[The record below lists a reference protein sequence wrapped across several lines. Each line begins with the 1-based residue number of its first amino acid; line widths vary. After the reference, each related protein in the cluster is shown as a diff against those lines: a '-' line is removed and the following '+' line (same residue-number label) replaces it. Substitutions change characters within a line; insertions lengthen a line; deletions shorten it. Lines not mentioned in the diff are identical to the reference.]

1 MKPTL
6 VEPQSP
12 SGYGKVPFAT
22 SGPPNLTNTGDNH
35 KNNYKNIILE
45 ICQGKTIPHF
55 LTHFASYVTYLL
67 EIEFDGYCLVAIAL
81 FG

>member
-22 SGPPNLTNTGDNH
+22 SGPSNLTNTGDNH
-35 KNNYKNIILE
+35 KNNYRNIILE
-45 ICQGKTIPHF
+45 ISIPVDYKNHVTFTMVALIIYFKT
-55 LTHFASYVTYLL
+55 Y
-67 EIEFDGYCLVAIAL
+67 
-81 FG
+81 

>member
-22 SGPPNLTNTGDNH
+22 SGPPNLTNTGDNY
-35 KNNYKNIILE
+35 KNNYKNLREKKKLE
-45 ICQGKTIPHF
+45 IRFFKFNVF
-55 LTHFASYVTYLL
+55 LSKKLQEEL
-67 EIEFDGYCLVAIAL
+67 QPAL
-81 FG
+81 RV

>member
-22 SGPPNLTNTGDNH
+22 SGPPNSTNTGDNL

-45 ICQGKTIPHF
+45 IEIN
-55 LTHFASYVTYLL
+55 VYLWNDWPKD
-67 EIEFDGYCLVAIAL
+67 I
-81 FG
+81 

>member
-12 SGYGKVPFAT
+12 SGYGKVPFAM
-22 SGPPNLTNTGDNH
+22 SGPPNLTNTGDIR

-45 ICQGKTIPHF
+45 IANTIVLPKEKKS
-55 LTHFASYVTYLL
+55 LWLLSY
-67 EIEFDGYCLVAIAL
+67 IIANL
-81 FG
+81 

>member
-12 SGYGKVPFAT
+12 SGNDKVPFAT

-35 KNNYKNIILE
+35 KNNYTNIILE
-45 ICQGKTIPHF
+45 IAKKKGASIVLRVY
-55 LTHFASYVTYLL
+55 LT
-67 EIEFDGYCLVAIAL
+67 
-81 FG
+81 